1 MVRSLQGKFPFPQ
14 MDWRFNEFPN
24 EGAHALHCTCVEIM
38 GLPMPSYRALP
49 FPGAVPPA
57 TKARL
62 FRATLRSVLPLLP
75 SRGELSEHGNA
86 IPARAIDFFVQESS
100 RFGEPSRGRASGGA
114 KHSWPRD
121 GADPLSEQAGG
132 PAALQDRVEA
142 RRLTRVIIA
151 VAHAAA
157 SRGCP
162 TGRRRAPSERHHRCA
177 PRALSRAPTT
187 S

>member
-1 MVRSLQGKFPFPQ
+1 MYSHDSQRNHIIGKTVPKDPT
-14 MDWRFNEFPN
+14 R
-24 EGAHALHCTCVEIM
+24 G
-38 GLPMPSYRALP
+38 ALP

-62 FRATLRSVLPLLP
+62 FRASSRSVLYLLP
-75 SRGELSEHGNA
+75 SRGGVSEHGNA
-86 IPARAIDFFVQESS
+86 IRARAIDFAVHEWP
-100 RFGEPSRGRASGGA
+100 RLGERSRGRASGGT
-114 KHSWPRD
+114 KPFSFSRR
-121 GADPLSEQAGG
+121 ADPLSEQAGG

-157 SRGCP
+157 SRGYP
-162 TGRRRAPSERHHRCA
+162 TGRRRAPSERHHGCA

-187 S
+187 L